1 MNLRILF
8 ISVEIINWTGVNYI
22 AILCSQRTQKMYE
35 LLSIALSL
43 VLVADIYAWFICD
56 TIISECLRVSK
67 SEFFIV

>member
-22 AILCSQRTQKMYE
+22 AILCSQRAQKKMYE

-43 VLVADIYAWFICD
+43 VLVADIYAQFISN
-56 TIISECLRVSK
+56 TKIIKR
-67 SEFFIV
+67 